1 MLAGVEV
8 PIVIVGFGNAEDIVK
23 CLTAIATQRGCPKI
37 GVFICENGG
46 AAAFDA
52 LIGAISK
59 PGGPCAGDGEKLDLA
74 GPDFVRG
81 RRRRLVDTQV
91 PIWVAQ
97 ANENLGFAGGVNA
110 WIRYLLRET
119 GWNGVW
125 ILNPDT
131 WPQPDALAEL
141 VDFAAKRRKG
151 MVQSRIMFPDR
162 SDIASS
168 RGLKWRKLTA
178 RVTGV
183 DIFAPVSPAPDPDD
197 VERRIDSPTGV
208 SIYVTRACIDKIG
221 LMDDSYF
228 LYWEDFDWGIRA
240 KAACGIGYA
249 HNSVVPHLGGSST
262 GAVRKRA
269 QRSPLVVYLRHR
281 NQLHFVRRHHP
292 GWFAWTVFVSFLRT
306 GEFLAAGST
315 RNFVAALRGLVA
327 GLRGEK
333 GRPEAAP
340 KRAGV

>member
-1 MLAGVEV
+1 MLGEVEA
-8 PIVIVGFGNAEDIVK
+8 PIVIVAFGNADDLVR
-23 CLTAIATQRGCPKI
+23 CVTAIGAQRGCPKI

-46 AAAFDA
+46 AEAFDA
-52 LIGAISK
+52 LIVALSK
-59 PGGPCAGDGEKLDLA
+59 PGGPCLSVAEKLELA
-74 GPDFVRG
+74 APDFVRG
-81 RRRRLVDTQV
+81 RRLRLVGGQIPV
-91 PIWVAQ
+91 YVVQ
-97 ANENLGFAGGVNA
+97 ASENLGFAGGVNA
-110 WIRYLLRET
+110 WLRLLLAEH
-119 GWNGVW
+119 GWKGVW

-131 WPQPDALAEL
+131 WPEPDALAEL
-141 VDFAAKRRKG
+141 VDFAVTRRKG

-168 RGLKWRKLTA
+168 RGLKWRKLRA
-178 RVTGV
+178 SVTGV
-183 DIFAPVSPAPDPDD
+183 DIFAPVLPPPDPDD

-228 LYWEDFDWGIRA
+228 LYFEDFDWGIRA
-240 KAACGIGYA
+240 KTACGIGYA
-249 HNSVVPHLGGSST
+249 HNSVVPHIGGSSS

-269 QRSPLVVYLRHR
+269 RRSPLVVYLRHR
-281 NQLHFVRRHHP
+281 NQLHFVRRRHP
-292 GWFAWTVFVSFLRT
+292 RWFAWTVFVSFLRT
-306 GEFLAAGST
+306 GEFLAVGST
-315 RNFVAALRGLVA
+315 INFVAALKGLVA

>member
-8 PIVIVGFGNAEDIVK
+8 PIVIVGFGNAADIVK

-46 AAAFDA
+46 AEAFDA

-59 PGGPCAGDGEKLDLA
+59 PGGPCAGDGEKLDPA

-81 RRRRLVDTQV
+81 RRLRLGGAQV
-91 PIWVAQ
+91 PICVAQ
-97 ANENLGFAGGVNA
+97 ARENLGFAGGVNA
-110 WIRYLLRET
+110 WIRRLLRET

-141 VDFAAKRRKG
+141 VDFALKRRKG
-151 MVQSRIMFPDR
+151 MVSSRIMFPDR

-168 RGLKWRKLTA
+168 RGLKWRKVTA

-197 VERRIDSPTGV
+197 VERRIDSPTAV

-262 GAVRKRA
+262 GAVRERA
-269 QRSPLVVYLRHR
+269 QRSPAAVYLRNR

-306 GEFLAAGST
+306 GEFLAVGST
-315 RNFVAALRGLVA
+315 RNFVAALRGLIA